1 MGGLLKEYQGHAVG
15 EIEVGIAASSR
26 QQSVVRETAA
36 LESGVLKTEQPAL
49 LPRLER
55 KARASLAVDIQIPY
69 WPPSGM
75 AHRTDF
81 EARPR
86 ASSFCRENIT
96 SHVTSRG
103 LHEI

>member
-1 MGGLLKEYQGHAVG
+1 MKEYQGHAVG

-49 LPRLER
+49 LPRLVR
-55 KARASLAVDIQIPY
+55 YSDRASR
-69 WPPSGM
+69 
-75 AHRTDF
+75 H
-81 EARPR
+81 
-86 ASSFCRENIT
+86 T

-103 LHEI
+103 LERFGHRGIEAWKTRSS